1 MAPAAAAQMI
11 QERLLLI
18 AFALQMVRAP
28 VNQPR
33 FACTEQQP
41 PSAPEKGRRTGPHSF
56 DHYAIQP
63 PVKGSSGEA
72 LGKPWGRL
80 KLKGL
85 FERCSGDRRS
95 YRNKKPADNSLS
107 AGVATQGQ
115 MISNRI
121 ARSDRRM

>member
-33 FACTEQQP
+33 FACTEQRP
-41 PSAPEKGRRTGPHSF
+41 PIAPEKGRRTGPHSF

-72 LGKPWGRL
+72 LGKLWGRL
-80 KLKGL
+80 KLKGY
-85 FERCSGDRRS
+85 S
-95 YRNKKPADNSLS
+95 N
-107 AGVATQGQ
+107 VALVIEEATATKNPLTIPYQRV
-115 MISNRI
+115 SPLR
-121 ARSDRRM
+121 AR